1 MLAIL
6 ANLLLSSSLTL
17 CLEFSQTVLPRESGY
32 KTRDI
37 GLKKFNDIKYFLTDT
52 DDVKTPDKAEFSVGK
67 IMLVEHL
74 IRARRHEEVSLEIFL
89 EN

>member
-1 MLAIL
+1 M
-6 ANLLLSSSLTL
+6 SSSLTL

-37 GLKKFNDIKYFLTDT
+37 GWKTFTDMICFLTDT
-52 DDVKTPDKAEFSVGK
+52 DDVKAPDESEFSIGK

-89 EN
+89 ED

>member
-1 MLAIL
+1 M
-6 ANLLLSSSLTL
+6 TL

-32 KTRDI
+32 KTGDI
-37 GLKKFNDIKYFLTDT
+37 GLKKFNEIKCFLTDT
-52 DDVKTPDKAEFSVGK
+52 DDVKAPDESEFSIGK